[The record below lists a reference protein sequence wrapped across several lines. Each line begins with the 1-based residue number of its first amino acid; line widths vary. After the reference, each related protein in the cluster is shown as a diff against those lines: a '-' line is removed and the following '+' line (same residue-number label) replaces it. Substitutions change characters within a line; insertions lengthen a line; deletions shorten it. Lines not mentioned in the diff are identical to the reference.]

1 MSSENE
7 LKEGNIQQ
15 SEENE
20 GSGEIEGYSYCN
32 SHKARCLNDCGGN
45 GQEPETETAEE
56 GVEGYAYC
64 DSHKARCLN
73 DCGGGGKATPFL
85 SDLN

>member
-45 GQEPETETAEE
+45 G
-56 GVEGYAYC
+56 
-64 DSHKARCLN
+64 
-73 DCGGGGKATPFL
+73 KATPFL
-85 SDLN
+85 SDLNYKIYQRIRHE

>member
-15 SEENE
+15 PEENE

-45 GQEPETETAEE
+45 G
-56 GVEGYAYC
+56 
-64 DSHKARCLN
+64 
-73 DCGGGGKATPFL
+73 KATPFL
-85 SDLN
+85 SDLIGIDKLCLRDKSQF

>member
-1 MSSENE
+1 MSENKE
-7 LKEGNIQQ
+7 LK
-15 SEENE
+15 
-20 GSGEIEGYSYCN
+20 
-32 SHKARCLNDCGGN
+32 KGN

-64 DSHKARCLN
+64 YSHKARCLN

-85 SDLN
+85 SDLNYKINARIRHE

>member
-45 GQEPETETAEE
+45 GPVSYTHLT
-56 GVEGYAYC
+56 
-64 DSHKARCLN
+64 LP
-73 DCGGGGKATPFL
+73 TT
-85 SDLN
+85 

>member
-1 MSSENE
+1 MSENKE
-7 LKEGNIQQ
+7 LK
-15 SEENE
+15 
-20 GSGEIEGYSYCN
+20 
-32 SHKARCLNDCGGN
+32 KGN
-45 GQEPETETAEE
+45 GQEQETETAEE

>member
-15 SEENE
+15 PEENE

-32 SHKARCLNDCGGN
+32 SHKARWLFFQNLIIAIKE
-45 GQEPETETAEE
+45 Q
-56 GVEGYAYC
+56 
-64 DSHKARCLN
+64 
-73 DCGGGGKATPFL
+73 
-85 SDLN
+85 

>member
-1 MSSENE
+1 MDYDLIVVKTLERVYKNYYYIIR
-7 LKEGNIQQ
+7 GNIQQ

-45 GQEPETETAEE
+45 GQ
-56 GVEGYAYC
+56 
-64 DSHKARCLN
+64 
-73 DCGGGGKATPFL
+73 ATPFL

>member
-1 MSSENE
+1 MSEI
-7 LKEGNIQQ
+7 KER
-15 SEENE
+15 
-20 GSGEIEGYSYCN
+20 
-32 SHKARCLNDCGGN
+32 KGGN
-45 GQEPETETAEE
+45 GEVPETATTGD

>member
-1 MSSENE
+1 MSENKE
-7 LKEGNIQQ
+7 LK
-15 SEENE
+15 
-20 GSGEIEGYSYCN
+20 
-32 SHKARCLNDCGGN
+32 KGN

-85 SDLN
+85 SFAVQWSIAYCRTVTKDFRGHWNIRNQHRKYF